1 MVVSHFQFQYISV
14 HVQAHCWVYS
24 PALQWVPEIELVSWR
39 SALFEVPI
47 DWSLFLH
54 MQIVYSCNSVVQ
66 PQETQ
71 GEIYPLYGGK
81 GVESLTYKMLETF
94 IT

>member
-1 MVVSHFQFQYISV
+1 MHRLT
-14 HVQAHCWVYS
+14 VYL
-24 PALQWVPEIELVSWR
+24 PALHWVPEIELVSWR

-47 DWSLFLH
+47 GWSLFLH
-54 MQIVYSCNSVVQ
+54 MQIVYSYNSVVQ

-81 GVESLTYKMLETF
+81 GVESFTYKMLETF
-94 IT
+94 ITKVLFPIVFTFHCGT